1 MRGNWLLSEA
11 VHLEPGTLW
20 PVGQA
25 RPAVRPPPRAA
36 RAVPVSQTPGRKAE
50 TRKPKRGGRSA
61 LRSRGA
67 GGRGGADEKTP
78 RVPDPM
84 STWPSVFINP
94 GKDGYVM
101 SEDESYP
108 VLRLRVL
115 VPRHILVPKAHMVH
129 GRARP
134 PPRTAAREHAGIAPT
149 ARRLVVELGLA
160 EADDG
165 RRGVPN
171 IHARLGQKT
180 HARVEDVG
188 HRRQEFLGRGDGQ
201 AGIVGEDQTDAG
213 DGGEPQRVEE
223 ERAWLGV
230 G

>member
-1 MRGNWLLSEA
+1 
-11 VHLEPGTLW
+11 
-20 PVGQA
+20 
-25 RPAVRPPPRAA
+25 
-36 RAVPVSQTPGRKAE
+36 
-50 TRKPKRGGRSA
+50 
-61 LRSRGA
+61 
-67 GGRGGADEKTP
+67 
-78 RVPDPM
+78 
-84 STWPSVFINP
+84 
-94 GKDGYVM
+94 
-101 SEDESYP
+101 
-108 VLRLRVL
+108 
-115 VPRHILVPKAHMVH
+115 MVH

-165 RRGVPN
+165 GRGVPH

-201 AGIVGEDQTDAG
+201 AGIVGEDQTDAS
-213 DGGEPQRVEE
+213 DGGEPQRVQE